1 MQVWR
6 HQLLGTVVEVRAGG
20 RDDDKVD
27 TAVVAEIERLNLVF
41 SAYRQDSELCRWR
54 AGEDAA
60 AGPDL
65 VAVLAEAHRWHEFS
79 GGAFH
84 PATESL
90 RAWWLDAQRRDCLT
104 GDPPAAG
111 PIPYDLVHGRPR
123 RLGDCGGL
131 DLNAIAK
138 GYIVD
143 AALEAGWRVGVDSLV
158 VNIGGDLRHRGEGG
172 VRVGIENPLRRAD
185 NAPPLGIYTLS
196 NRALATSGSARRG
209 FSIAGRWYPHVLD
222 PRTGWPVTAV
232 ASISVVA
239 DDAMTADALATVA
252 GVGGLD
258 FAREIPEADWLWV
271 GDDGTRRGGLLGGR

>member
-1 MQVWR
+1 MWVRR
-6 HQLLGTVVEVRAGG
+6 HQLLGTVVEVRASGG
-20 RDDDKVD
+20 NEHAVD
-27 TAVVAEIERLNLVF
+27 AAVVAEIERLNLVF
-41 SAYRQDSELCRWR
+41 STYRQDSELCRWR

-60 AGPDL
+60 AGPEL
-65 VAVLAEAHRWHEFS
+65 VAVLAEAQRWHEAS

-84 PATESL
+84 PATERL
-90 RAWWLDAQRRDCLT
+90 RAWWLDAQLHDRLS

-111 PIPYDLVHGRPR
+111 PLPYDATRGQVR
-123 RLGDCGGL
+123 RLGDCGGV

-143 AALEAGWRVGVDSLV
+143 AALEAGWRVGADSLV

-172 VRVGIENPLRRAD
+172 VRVGVENPLRRAD
-185 NAPPLGIYTLS
+185 NAPPLGVYTLS

-209 FSIAGRWYPHVLD
+209 FNVAGRWYPHVLD

-239 DDAMTADALATVA
+239 GDAMTADALATVA

-258 FAREIPEADWLWV
+258 LAREIPEADWLWI
-271 GDDGTRRGGLLGGR
+271 GDDGTRLGGLLG